1 MPLPPVLPRMPAGHP
16 IPLRT
21 QPMLTS
27 RDHAP
32 SYIRTRALA
41 WLFAG
46 LAPAVLVLAGCQSN
60 PATTAGQPVAEA
72 TAAETMIVAT
82 DDVTTPPP
90 VVAGAADELPLPAQK
105 NLWDRIRAGF
115 RFDLAQDNP
124 RIAAQRN
131 WYLRNPQYLDRVIA
145 RGSRYLHYIVEEAE
159 ARDMPLEL
167 ALLPVVESAFDP
179 YAYSHADAAGPWQF
193 IPSTGRIY
201 GLKQDWWYDGRRDIE
216 QSTRAALD
224 YLERLASRFDG
235 DYYKALAS
243 YNAGAGTVSRAIKRN
258 QRAGKKTDYW
268 SLKVPQET
276 SAYVPKLVALAQIV
290 QDPAKYGVRLNPVPD
305 EPRFAQVSVGRQID
319 LARAAEL
326 ADMPLTEL
334 YLYNPGHN
342 RWATDPQGRHTLLVP
357 IELADGFRSVL
368 AGTPEGQFTPA
379 QEYDVIAGDTLAS
392 IAAAHGVSPDML
404 RVVNNLPGDEVG
416 PGETLRIPQPHRA
429 LAVNES
435 SYEPRILALNS
446 GATRA
451 AVRKTSYVV
460 RSGDTLS
467 GIARKQ
473 GVGLRDL
480 ARWNSIPIS
489 KPLRVGQKLVVQR
502 KGAAPVAAVASNK
515 RSDGDGKRVTHKVK
529 PGETLSGLAR
539 KFKVSVHDIAR
550 WNDFS
555 AKRQLRIG
563 EVVKLYTD

>member
-1 MPLPPVLPRMPAGHP
+1 MP
-16 IPLRT
+16 T
-21 QPMLTS
+21 TS
-27 RDHAP
+27 DHAP
-32 SYIRTRALA
+32 SSIRMRSLA
-41 WLFAG
+41 WLLAG
-46 LAPAVLVLAGCQSN
+46 LVPGVLVLAGCQSK
-60 PATTAGQPVAEA
+60 PAVTADKPVAIVSEPLA
-72 TAAETMIVAT
+72 VAT
-82 DDVTTPPP
+82 DDVTPPPP
-90 VVAGAADELPLPAQK
+90 VIAGVNGEAPLPAQK

-145 RGSRYLHYIVEEAE
+145 RGSRYLHYIVDEAE
-159 ARDMPLEL
+159 ARGMPLEL

-224 YLERLASRFDG
+224 YLERLAARFDG

-305 EPRFAQVSVGRQID
+305 EPRFTQVEVGRQID

-357 IELADGFRSVL
+357 VELADGFRQVL

-379 QEYDVIAGDTLAS
+379 KKYDVIAGDTIAS
-392 IAAAHGVSPDML
+392 IAAAHGVSVDML
-404 RVVNNLPGDEVG
+404 RVVNNLSGDEVV

-429 LAVNES
+429 LAANES

-451 AVRKTSYVV
+451 AVRKTTYVV

-480 ARWNSIPIS
+480 ARWNDIPVS

-502 KGAAPVAAVASNK
+502 KGAAPVATVAGK
-515 RSDGDGKRVTHKVK
+515 RSSDEKRVTHTVK

-563 EVVKLYTD
+563 EVVKLYID

>member
-1 MPLPPVLPRMPAGHP
+1 MPNSCAHPA
-16 IPLRT
+16 PLV
-21 QPMLTS
+21 
-27 RDHAP
+27 H
-32 SYIRTRALA
+32 TRPLA
-41 WLFAG
+41 W
-46 LAPAVLVLAGCQSN
+46 LAPAVVTLGVLAGCQSH
-60 PATTAGQPVAEA
+60 PAAPAATASTAGTVAAAPVLAI
-72 TAAETMIVAT
+72 AA
-82 DDVTTPPP
+82 DDVTSA
-90 VVAGAADELPLPAQK
+90 VLAGATAEPTALPLQK
-105 NLWDRIRAGF
+105 NLWDRVRAGF
-115 RFDLAQDNP
+115 RFDLSQDND

-145 RGSRYLHYIVEEAE
+145 RGARYLPYIVDEAE
-159 ARDMPLEL
+159 ARDLPLEL

-224 YLERLASRFDG
+224 YLERLSARFDG
-235 DYYKALAS
+235 DYYKGLAS

-276 SAYVPKLVALAQIV
+276 SAYVPKLIALAQIV
-290 QDPAKYGVRLNPVPD
+290 ADPAKYGVRLNPIPD
-305 EPRFAQVSVGRQID
+305 APRFAQVDVGRQID
-319 LARAAEL
+319 MARAAEL

-342 RWATDPQGRHTLLVP
+342 RWATDPQGKHTLLIP
-357 IELADGFRSVL
+357 EELADNFRGVL
-368 AGTPEGQFTPA
+368 AGTPEAEFTLSR
-379 QEYDVIAGDTLAS
+379 EYDVLAGDTLAS
-392 IAAAHGVSPDML
+392 IAAANQVSTDML
-404 RVVNNLPGDEVG
+404 RMVNNLSGDEIG
-416 PGETLRIPQPHRA
+416 PGETLRIPQPRRA
-429 LAVNES
+429 LANNES

-451 AVRKTSYVV
+451 SVRKTTYVV

-473 GVGLRDL
+473 GVSTRDL
-480 ARWNSIPIS
+480 ARWNKLSVN
-489 KPLRVGQKLVVQR
+489 KPLRIGQRLAVQR
-502 KGAAPVAAVASNK
+502 SGAAPMATTIAAST
-515 RSDGDGKRVTHKVK
+515 SGSDGKRVAHKVK
-529 PGETLSGLAR
+529 SGETLTGLAR

-555 AKRQLRIG
+555 AKRQLRAG
-563 EVVKLYTD
+563 ETVKLYID